1 MGKTVRKAEQRELYL
16 RQVKLAL
23 AFAVSILV
31 FSGLFLLLIPGFRA
45 ESSVIPQGELGVPIP
60 SLPGSNPPPITEF
73 FGYVSAL
80 VSFCTNI
87 LGPIIAVLLIV
98 YGGYMYIFS
107 QGDNQ
112 IMTKAKD
119 TIFGAIW
126 GYILLF
132 MAKLILNVIGT

>member
-1 MGKTVRKAEQRELYL
+1 MSRVVRKGEQREVY
-16 RQVKLAL
+16 RRRVKLAL
-23 AFAVSILV
+23 AFALSILV
-31 FSGLFLLLIPGFRA
+31 FSGLFLLLVPGFGA

-60 SLPGSNPPPITEF
+60 GSGPVTEF
-73 FGYVSAL
+73 FGYISAL